1 MTLHAYQQ
9 GDFLNAGERLHL
21 LETIKAAY
29 AAYAVAHAVH
39 DAAYA
44 AAIAASVKV
53 AESGKPG

>member
-1 MTLHAYQQ
+1 
-9 GDFLNAGERLHL
+9 L

-44 AAIAASVKV
+44 AAIEASVKV